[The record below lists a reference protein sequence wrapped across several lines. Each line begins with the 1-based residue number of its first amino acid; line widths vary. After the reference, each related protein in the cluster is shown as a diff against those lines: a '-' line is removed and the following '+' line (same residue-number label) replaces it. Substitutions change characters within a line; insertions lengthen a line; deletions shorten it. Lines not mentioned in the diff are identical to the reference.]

1 MGLNKRQ
8 FLTAIVFLRKNAIII
23 QELYQYTNKMFAVIS
38 VSDANNLVHGFNWHQ
53 PSWDLFIFLIWG
65 VAAVFYA
72 FAAGRGRIISLL
84 MSLYIAKL
92 MVFEAPW
99 LANAIN
105 QKLPS
110 SLASLQ
116 QLISFLIIFVILF
129 VLLSRYAFRTSA
141 DGRHFGSI
149 PFTLVFAVLQ
159 IGLLINTILSYLA
172 VSGKSFS
179 PIISLVFLSSGL
191 DFVWLVAPLVFL
203 IILGRSI
210 ADPTEV

>member
-1 MGLNKRQ
+1 MLN
-8 FLTAIVFLRKNAIII
+8 I
-23 QELYQYTNKMFAVIS
+23 IS
-38 VSDANNLVHGFNWHQ
+38 VSDANNLVHSFNWHT
-53 PSWDLFIFLIWG
+53 PSWDLFIILFWG
-65 VAAVFYA
+65 VASVFYA

-92 MVFEAPW
+92 MVLSAPW
-99 LANAIN
+99 LTNAIN

-110 SLASLQ
+110 NLASLQ
-116 QLISFLIIFVILF
+116 QLISFLLIFIILF

-159 IGLLINTILSYLA
+159 IGLLINTILGYLA
-172 VSGKSFS
+172 VSGQTFS
-179 PIISLVFLSSGL
+179 PLISFIFLSSGSA
-191 DFVWLVAPLVFL
+191 FIWLIAPLIFL
-203 IILGRSI
+203 IALGRSI

>member
-1 MGLNKRQ
+1 MLA
-8 FLTAIVFLRKNAIII
+8 LMT
-23 QELYQYTNKMFAVIS
+23 
-38 VSDANNLVHGFNWHQ
+38 VSDANNIIQGFNWSQ

-65 VAAVFYA
+65 ALALFYGLS
-72 FAAGRGRIISLL
+72 AGRGRIISLL

-92 MVFEAPW
+92 LVLEAPW
-99 LANAIN
+99 LGNALN

-116 QLISFLIIFVILF
+116 QLISFLLIFAVLF
-129 VLLSRYAFRTSA
+129 ILLSRYAFRTSA

-149 PFTLVFAVLQ
+149 VYSVIFAVLQ
-159 IGLLINTILSYLA
+159 VGLLINTILSYLA

-179 PIISLVFLSSGL
+179 PLVSIIFLSTGAS
-191 DFVWLVAPLVFL
+191 FIWLLVPLVFL

-210 ADPTEV
+210 ADPNEV